1 MIQIDPHEWEPT
13 RVRYMQP
20 ARHILAKIPL
30 DPAYLE
36 PIGWSVDKSTGRSI
50 RVRLLHF

>member
-1 MIQIDPHEWEPT
+1 MIQIDPHEREPT
-13 RVRYMQP
+13 RVRNIRP
-20 ARHILAKIPL
+20 GRHILAKIQL